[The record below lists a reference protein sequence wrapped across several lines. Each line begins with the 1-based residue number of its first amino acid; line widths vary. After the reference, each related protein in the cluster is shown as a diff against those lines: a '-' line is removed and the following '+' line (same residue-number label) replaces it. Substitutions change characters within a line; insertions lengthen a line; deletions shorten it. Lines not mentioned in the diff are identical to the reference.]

1 VADSDAFVEAIL
13 GEIDGAFEG
22 GIKRLLNA
30 PTQNDRGHERLV
42 RPEWRKC
49 DTGREKKR
57 SG

>member
-30 PTQNDRGHERLV
+30 PT
-42 RPEWRKC
+42 
-49 DTGREKKR
+49 
-57 SG
+57 